1 MESTKPKTKHVTVV
15 LKERLDK
22 LEETLNK
29 PVDVEPLNSL
39 IEKIDTLE
47 KTVATLNID
56 GLKSRLFDIEDNTRK
71 SIGEFRNTLNTFSEA
86 FEKFKKIWGHNEEG
100 ISIND
105 HFQSENPEEDFIR
118 GGPPVDKQGNELPKS
133 KLVEEMIGEQ
143 KTFIVP

>member
-22 LEETLNK
+22 LEAELK
-29 PVDVEPLNSL
+29 PVDVDILNSL
-39 IEKIDTLE
+39 VEKINTLE
-47 KTVATLNID
+47 KTVVTLNVD
-56 GLKSRLFDIEDNTRK
+56 GLKSRLFDIENDTRK
-71 SIGEFRNTLNTFSEA
+71 SIGEFRNTLKTFSEA

-105 HFQSENPEEDFIR
+105 HFQSETAEEGFIH